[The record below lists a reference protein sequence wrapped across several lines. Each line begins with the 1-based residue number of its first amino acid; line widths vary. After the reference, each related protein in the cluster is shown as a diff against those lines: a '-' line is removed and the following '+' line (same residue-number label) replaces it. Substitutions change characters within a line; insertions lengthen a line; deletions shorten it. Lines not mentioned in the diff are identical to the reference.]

1 MRSHLG
7 TRRVPARNMY
17 EGLVIMEGCV
27 KVDIVKATEGARLT
41 DTDDADAD
49 NNRMQAVG
57 VEPGSKGFQCACP
70 RAVP

>member
-49 NNRMQAVG
+49 NNRTQAVG
-57 VEPGSKGFQCACP
+57 VEPGPKGLQWACAQP
-70 RAVP
+70 VP